1 MKVSKLSNIVI
12 KGNIITLNIMISL
25 IIKHSMYVGVPKIF
39 QNEMCVRRMYRVRN
53 STDNNKFKMKF
64 TYSDENENT
73 HFPQLKRSVFFVH
86 KKVWIFLEYI

>member
-1 MKVSKLSNIVI
+1 
-12 KGNIITLNIMISL
+12 
-25 IIKHSMYVGVPKIF
+25 MYVGVPKIF

-73 HFPQLKRSVFFVH
+73 HFPQLKRSVFFCSQKGLDFFGV
-86 KKVWIFLEYI
+86 YIMFSSGH